1 MYERSDNRQELF
13 SLDLSN
19 MEPELWWHHS
29 IQIKCPRFN
38 SKTAIAMNINSKLL
52 DISFNI
58 QSEYHP
64 YNSVIKSHSA
74 RNSIVKE
81 YFIAFY

>member
-1 MYERSDNRQELF
+1 MYERSDNTVELF

-19 MEPELWWHHS
+19 MEVGLYPS
-29 IQIKCPRFN
+29 GIIQLQCPRFN
-38 SKTAIAMNINSKLL
+38 SNTAIAMNINSKLH

-74 RNSIVKE
+74 RN
-81 YFIAFY
+81 